1 LLCNEKIENLFPM
14 NQPTLSKQFIF
25 NEKINSDYLFS
36 LYADDYAYIEEVFS
50 VTLQHFDE
58 DFEAIQVA
66 YGGGDISDLKR
77 GVHKIKPA
85 FGFVGLT
92 DIQQICGAFED
103 ACQET
108 TEKEALKVG
117 YKNLVASLEEGKLV
131 LEGEYR
137 KLKDFNANPL

>member
-1 LLCNEKIENLFPM
+1 M
-14 NQPTLSKQFIF
+14 NPTTLSKQFIF

-36 LYADDYAYIEEVFS
+36 LYADDYPYIEEVFG

-58 DFEAIQVA
+58 DVDAIQAAYANGNVA
-66 YGGGDISDLKR
+66 DLRK

-92 DIQQICGAFED
+92 DIQQFCASFED
-103 ACQET
+103 ACSRAGET
-108 TEKEALKVG
+108 DSLKSE
-117 YKNLVASLEEGKLV
+117 YKQLLSLLDDGKLI
-131 LEGEYR
+131 LDKEYR